1 MKAKIK
7 CTKFSCKRDSL
18 TIRGF
23 SFLNKLNEF
32 ESGKGK
38 KLKPII
44 ISHAYMRTHKS
55 TDSYARVL
63 AGLGYAAFTFDFCG
77 GSADSKSDGK
87 TTEIS
92 LLTEVQD
99 LKSVVEHVCSL
110 DYVDSNELVLM
121 GLGMGGL
128 VTSLFVSRVKPD
140 IKKII
145 LLYPTFSIPEDARE
159 GKLLTAS
166 FDPKNPPETFVC
178 GPMKIG
184 RRFVEDAQSID
195 VIKELENYS
204 GAVGII
210 HGDKDFMVNTQYSK
224 DAIQIFKQGTKD
236 KKDILN
242 KQLFIIS
249 GGDHGF
255 NRMHEYYTMNIVDQ
269 ILQGRFQLME
279 ITVNLKDNKVSKE
292 NGIKTEE
299 ATFSGKAQ
307 GEYFSGKIQE
317 GAKNL
322 EQWKGRKPVSLSSSY
337 VIKGLDYTGQRVRI
351 DISNSS
357 TDGKNWQ
364 QEITTD
370 SRALKLLGIENNA
383 HMVMEYRNS
392 GPYMRLFLDLDGVQF
407 MEEK

>member
-1 MKAKIK
+1 
-7 CTKFSCKRDSL
+7 
-18 TIRGF
+18 
-23 SFLNKLNEF
+23 
-32 ESGKGK
+32 
-38 KLKPII
+38 
-44 ISHAYMRTHKS
+44 
-55 TDSYARVL
+55 
-63 AGLGYAAFTFDFCG
+63 
-77 GSADSKSDGK
+77 
-87 TTEIS
+87 
-92 LLTEVQD
+92 
-99 LKSVVEHVCSL
+99 
-110 DYVDSNELVLM
+110 
-121 GLGMGGL
+121 
-128 VTSLFVSRVKPD
+128 
-140 IKKII
+140 
-145 LLYPTFSIPEDARE
+145 
-159 GKLLTAS
+159 
-166 FDPKNPPETFVC
+166 
-178 GPMKIG
+178 
-184 RRFVEDAQSID
+184 
-195 VIKELENYS
+195 
-204 GAVGII
+204 
-210 HGDKDFMVNTQYSK
+210 MVNTQYSK

-236 KKDILN
+236 KKDVLN

-370 SRALKLLGIENNA
+370 SRALKLLGIEKNA
-383 HMVMEYRNS
+383 RMVMEYRNS